1 MLFFSLKVAA
11 FLLLSMV
18 AFVSGTVYG
27 PQEGFKETSLRF
39 II

>member
-11 FLLLSMV
+11 FLSMV